1 MQMNSW
7 QVESFGKPLVQALR
21 EVPAP
26 AGTEVVL
33 RIASCGV
40 CHSDVHM
47 HDGYFDLGGG
57 HRLDLS
63 RTVQPPRTLG
73 HEIAGLVA
81 AVGPDAQGVQVGDR
95 RVAYPWIG
103 CGSCALCVAG
113 QEHLC
118 TTPRALGVA
127 RDGGFASHVVV
138 PHPRY
143 LVDHGAIP
151 DEQACTYACAGL
163 TA

>member
-1 MQMNSW
+1 
-7 QVESFGKPLVQALR
+7 
-21 EVPAP
+21 
-26 AGTEVVL
+26 
-33 RIASCGV
+33 
-40 CHSDVHM
+40 M
-47 HDGYFDLGGG
+47 HDGHFDLGGG
-57 HRLDLS
+57 HRLDLA

-81 AVGPDAQGVQVGDR
+81 AVGPGCAGVQVGDR

-103 CGSCALCVAG
+103 CGSRALCAAG

-118 TTPRALGVA
+118 TQPRARESLATVVSRA
-127 RDGGFASHVVV
+127 MVV

-151 DEQACTYACAGL
+151 DEQACTRAAPD
-163 TA
+163 

>member
-40 CHSDVHM
+40 CTATCTCTTATSTWAA
-47 HDGYFDLGGG
+47 GTGSTW
-57 HRLDLS
+57 RARCS
-63 RTVQPPRTLG
+63 RRAPWATRSR
-73 HEIAGLVA
+73 ALVA
-81 AVGPDAQGVQVGDR
+81 AVGPEAQGVQVGDR
-95 RVAYPWIG
+95 ARRLSLDRLRA
-103 CGSCALCVAG
+103 CALCAAG

-118 TTPRALGVA
+118 STPRALGVA
-127 RDGGFASHVVV
+127 RDGGFATHVVV

-151 DEQACTYACAGL
+151 DEQACTWLAPD
-163 TA
+163 